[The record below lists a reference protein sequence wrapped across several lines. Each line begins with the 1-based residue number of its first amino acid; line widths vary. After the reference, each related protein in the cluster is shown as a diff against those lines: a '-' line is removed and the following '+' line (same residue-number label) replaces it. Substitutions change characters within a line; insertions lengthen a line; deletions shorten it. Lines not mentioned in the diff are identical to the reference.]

1 MYYTFF
7 QVCKIFNIFLA
18 CQEANIH
25 FNPFKCRILFQTS
38 KSIMIT
44 VFQLMQTHLITVII
58 PVYSFN
64 QNKLY
69 IILLIDTCKYKYFS
83 KIKLNEFKKVEIWN

>member
-18 CQEANIH
+18 CQEATFILTLLNAE
-25 FNPFKCRILFQTS
+25 LFQTS
-38 KSIMIT
+38 NSIIIT
-44 VFQLMQTHLITVII
+44 VFQLMQNHLITVII

-83 KIKLNEFKKVEIWN
+83 QMKLNEFKKVEIWN